1 MQRRDFLA
9 LTGLTMGGLIV
20 PAYFGKAIAAEQLLT
35 PFDVGRKKRL
45 ADVASPPRVRV
56 VRAIAMCASAD
67 ICASS

>member
-45 ADVASPPRVRV
+45 ADAGLNAARQAGASYCDVRIG
-56 VRAIAMCASAD
+56 RYLR
-67 ICASS
+67 